1 MTEAEAREIIERYE
15 ALLASLVS
23 PHELRHFPCPL
34 EVIGADLVAV
44 EPDDMMADGS
54 WSPAIRRQPIAQ
66 LARL

>member
-1 MTEAEAREIIERYE
+1 MSENDAREIIERYE

-23 PHELRHFPCPL
+23 RHELRYFPCPL

-54 WSPAIRRQPIAQ
+54 WTPVIRRRPLAQ
-66 LARL
+66 LEPL